1 MAIKIFYIWQIR
13 IAPPIFYLMNYI
25 TRQLKTTLIVIACN
39 ALLTLIPALTHAQGK
54 QYNIQAL
61 GAKGDDKTVNTDVI
75 NKTINQC
82 FKAGGGTVVIPK
94 GVFLTSTIYLKSKVN
109 LLLSKGA
116 VLKGVA
122 DANRYQ
128 SFIPKTDLSKYSTIS
143 DEGNNGNSAY
153 DTVWTKALIIGEG
166 ANNITISGEGVIDGE
181 HVFNPKGEENMRG
194 PHTIIL
200 ANCTGVKFENVTIE
214 KAANYAILAYNL
226 QDVVFNKVR
235 IRQGW
240 DGIHIRG
247 GKNVLLQGCD
257 LQTGDDAIAGG
268 FWDNFRVQN
277 CSINS
282 SCNGIRVIMP
292 VKGFTVTQSLFAGPG
307 KFAHRTSGN
316 LHRTNMLAGI
326 YIQPGGW
333 GLVKGD
339 IEGVH
344 LSDLKMRNLD
354 NPFIFELHKGNNAQ
368 DITVENVVADS
379 IKRCIA
385 VNAAPGF
392 SYQNVTFKNLQVTYA
407 TNATSEAPWA
417 FGAMN
422 VQRLRLE
429 NVKFYATGAKPAFA
443 IKLDNV
449 KFPALVNTNVYSAEH
464 TEEVKVINSGVI
476 EGK

>member
-1 MAIKIFYIWQIR
+1 MLH
-13 IAPPIFYLMNYI
+13 PMNHT
-25 TRQLKTTLIVIACN
+25 TRQLKNSIFIIACN
-39 ALLTLIPALTHAQGK
+39 TLLALLPALSNAQGK
-54 QYNIQAL
+54 HYNIQAM
-61 GAKGDDKTVNTDVI
+61 GAKGDNRTVNTDAI
-75 NKTINQC
+75 NKTITQC
-82 FKAGGGTVVIPK
+82 FKAGGGTVVVPK
-94 GVFLTSTIYLKSKVN
+94 GVFLTATIYLKSKVN

-166 ANNITISGEGVIDGE
+166 ANNISISGEGTIDGE

-247 GKNVLLQGCD
+247 GKNVLLQDCD

-268 FWDNFRVQN
+268 FWDNFKVQK

-282 SCNGIRVIMP
+282 ACNGIRVIMP
-292 VKGFTVTQSLFAGPG
+292 VKGFTVTQCLFAGPG
-307 KFAHRTSGN
+307 KFAHRTSGQ

-344 LSDLKMRNLD
+344 LSDLKMRNMD
-354 NPFIFELHKGNNAQ
+354 NPFIFELHKGNNAL

-385 VNAAPGF
+385 VNAAAGF

-417 FGAMN
+417 LGAMN
-422 VQRLRLE
+422 VQHLRLE
-429 NVKFYATGAKPAFA
+429 NVKFYATGAKPVFA
-443 IKLDNV
+443 VKLDNV
-449 KFPALVNTNVYSAEH
+449 TTPALVNTNVYSTDH
-464 TEEVKVINSGVI
+464 TEEVKVVNSGVV

>member
-1 MAIKIFYIWQIR
+1 
-13 IAPPIFYLMNYI
+13 MNCI
-25 TRQLKTTLIVIACN
+25 TRRLKTATVVIACH
-39 ALLTLIPALTHAQGK
+39 ALLALIPTLTHAQGK
-54 QYNIQAL
+54 RYNIQAM
-61 GAKGDDKTVNTDVI
+61 GAKGDDKTVNTDAI
-75 NKTINQC
+75 NRAITQC
-82 FKAGGGTVVIPK
+82 FKAGGGTVVVPK
-94 GVFLTSTIYLKSKVN
+94 GFFLTSTIYLKSKVN

-128 SFIPKTDLSKYSTIS
+128 SFVPKTDLSKYSTIS

-153 DTVWTKALIIGEG
+153 DTVWTKALMIGEG
-166 ANNITISGEGVIDGE
+166 ANNITISGEGTIDGE

-200 ANCTGVKFENVTIE
+200 ANCRGVKFENVTIE

-226 QDVVFNKVR
+226 QDVVFRKVR

-247 GKNVLLQGCD
+247 GKNVLLDGCD

-268 FWDNFRVQN
+268 FWENFKVQN
-277 CSINS
+277 CSVNS
-282 SCNGIRVIMP
+282 ACNGIRVIMP
-292 VKGFTVTQSLFAGPG
+292 VNGFTVTQSLFAGPG
-307 KFAHRTSGN
+307 KFAHRTSGK
-316 LHRTNMLAGI
+316 LLRTNMLAGI

-344 LSDLKMRNLD
+344 LTNLKMRNMD
-354 NPFIFELHKGNNAQ
+354 NPFIFELHKGNNAR

-385 VNAAPGF
+385 VNAASGF
-392 SYQNVTFKNLQVTYA
+392 GYQNVLFKNLQVTYA

-417 FGAMN
+417 LGAMN
-422 VQRLRLE
+422 VQHLRLE
-429 NVKFYATGAKPAFA
+429 NVKFNTTGAKPAFA

-449 KFPALVNTNVYSAEH
+449 KFPALVNVNVYGAEH
-464 TEEVKVINSGVI
+464 IDEVKMLDSGVI

>member
-1 MAIKIFYIWQIR
+1 
-13 IAPPIFYLMNYI
+13 MNYI
-25 TRQLKTTLIVIACN
+25 SLQLKISKFFIACN
-39 ALLTLIPALTHAQGK
+39 ILLSLLPALAQAQGK
-54 QYNIQAL
+54 RYNIQAM
-61 GAKGDDKTVNTDVI
+61 GAKGDNKTVNTDAI
-75 NKTINQC
+75 NKTITQC

-94 GVFLTSTIYLKSKVN
+94 GVFLTATIYLKSKVN

-128 SFIPKTDLSKYSTIS
+128 SFIPKTDLSKYSTVS

-166 ANNITISGEGVIDGE
+166 ANSITISGEGTIDGE

-200 ANCTGVKFENVTIE
+200 ANCTGIKFENITIE

-226 QDVVFNKVR
+226 QDVVFKKVR

-282 SCNGIRVIMP
+282 ACNGIRVIMP
-292 VKGFTVTQSLFAGPG
+292 VKGFTVTACLFAGPG
-307 KFAHRTSGN
+307 KFAHRTSGKQ
-316 LHRTNMLAGI
+316 HRTNMLAGI

-344 LSDLKMRNLD
+344 LSNLKMRNMD
-354 NPFIFELHKGNNAQ
+354 NPFIFELHKGNNAL

-392 SYQNVTFKNLQVTYA
+392 NYQNVTFKNLQITYA

-417 FGAMN
+417 LGAMN
-422 VQRLRLE
+422 VQHLRLE

-443 IKLDNV
+443 VKLDNV
-449 KFPALVNTNVYSAEH
+449 KFPALVHTNVYSAEH
-464 TEEVKVINSGVI
+464 MEEVKVVSSGAI

>member
-1 MAIKIFYIWQIR
+1 LRCIQIVPH
-13 IAPPIFYLMNYI
+13 ILYLMNYI
-25 TRQLKTTLIVIACN
+25 NRQRKTSILTVTLY
-39 ALLTLIPALTHAQGK
+39 ALLALVPAFTQAQGK
-54 QYNIQAL
+54 RYNIQAA
-61 GAKGDDKTVNTDVI
+61 GAKGDNKTVNTDAI
-75 NKTINQC
+75 NKTITQC
-82 FKAGGGTVVIPK
+82 FKAGGGTVVVPK
-94 GVFLTSTIYLKSKVN
+94 GVYLTATIYLKSKVN

-122 DANRYQ
+122 DANLYR
-128 SFIPKTDLSKYSTIS
+128 SFIPKTDLSKYSTVS

-153 DTVWTKALIIGEG
+153 DTVWTKALIIGQG
-166 ANNITISGEGVIDGE
+166 ANHISISGEGTIDGE

-200 ANCTGVKFENVTIE
+200 ANCTGVKFENLTIK

-226 QDVVFNKVR
+226 QDVVFSKVR

-268 FWDNFRVQN
+268 FWDNFKVQN

-282 SCNGIRVIMP
+282 ACNGIRVIMP
-292 VKGFTVTQSLFAGPG
+292 VKGFTVTHCLFAGPG
-307 KFAHRTSGN
+307 KFAHRTSGK

-333 GLVKGD
+333 GLAKGD

-344 LSDLKMRNLD
+344 FSNLKMRNMD

-368 DITVENVVADS
+368 DITVENIVADS

-392 SYQNVTFKNLQVTYA
+392 SYQSVTFKNLHVNYA

-417 FGAMN
+417 LGAMN
-422 VQRLRLE
+422 VQHLRLE
-429 NVKFYATGAKPAFA
+429 NVKFYATGVKPTFA
-443 IKLDNV
+443 VKLDNV
-449 KFPALVNTNVYSAEH
+449 KFPALVNTNVYSADH
-464 TEEVKVINSGVI
+464 TQEVRVMNSGVI
-476 EGK
+476 EVK

>member
-1 MAIKIFYIWQIR
+1 
-13 IAPPIFYLMNYI
+13 MNYI
-25 TRQLKTTLIVIACN
+25 TRRLKTATVVIACH
-39 ALLTLIPALTHAQGK
+39 ALLALIPALTHAQGK
-54 QYNIQAL
+54 RYNIQAM
-61 GAKGDDKTVNTDVI
+61 GAKGDDKTVNTDAI
-75 NKTINQC
+75 NRTITQC
-82 FKAGGGTVVIPK
+82 FKAGGGTVVVPQ

-122 DANRYQ
+122 EANRYQ

-166 ANNITISGEGVIDGE
+166 ANNITISGEGTIDGE

-200 ANCTGVKFENVTIE
+200 ANCTGVKFENVTIK

-226 QDVVFNKVR
+226 QDVVFRKVR

-247 GKNVLLQGCD
+247 GKNVLLDGCD

-268 FWDNFRVQN
+268 FWENFRVQN
-277 CSINS
+277 CSVNS
-282 SCNGIRVIMP
+282 ACNGIRVIMP
-292 VKGFTVTQSLFAGPG
+292 VNGFTVTQCLFAGPG
-307 KFAHRTSGN
+307 KFAHRTSGKQ
-316 LHRTNMLAGI
+316 HRTNMLAGI

-344 LSDLKMRNLD
+344 ISNLKMRNMD

-379 IKRCIA
+379 VKRCIA

-392 SYQNVTFKNLQVTYA
+392 GYQNVLFKNLQVTYA
-407 TNATSEAPWA
+407 TNAISEAPWA
-417 FGAMN
+417 LGAMN
-422 VQRLRLE
+422 VQHLRLE
-429 NVKFYATGAKPAFA
+429 NVKFNTTGPKPPFA

-449 KFPALVNTNVYSAEH
+449 KFPALVNVNVYNAEH
-464 TEEVKVINSGVI
+464 SEEVKVVNIGVI
-476 EGK
+476 EVR